1 MTASLALCIAVSVL
15 AAAHAQSSAPLRI
28 EPLASPAGANSSE
41 PQLTA
46 QGDRVILS
54 WLEVNGE
61 RATLRFAE
69 RTPSGWSNAQTAAS
83 GTHFFI
89 NSFDVPSV
97 RALADGTLVAH
108 WEERLGADEDSDASK
123 VMLSWSRDQGRT
135 WSAPVSPHH
144 DGTKTEH
151 GFVSLFQ
158 APGAGLG
165 LVWIDARAT
174 NPETESGD
182 MSLRA
187 SVYDAAGK
195 QLREMVVVPRVC
207 ECCST
212 SVAETSEG
220 PVVAFRNRSAT
231 EVRDIYVTRFA
242 EGRWSAPAIVHADGW
257 MIDACPINGPS
268 VSARGRD
275 VAVAWFM
282 AKNDQ
287 GRAFVAFSH
296 DAGRTFGAP
305 VRVDDA
311 SSLGRLGVQLLD
323 DGSAAVI
330 WIEKSSQGSQFR
342 VRIITPAGMR
352 SAPVTIADTEGSR
365 YPRVMRY
372 RDELLFSW
380 TDTAKGSQVRTAHA
394 VLARSSAAQRELR
407 GAASLHFSAP
417 PESRLA
423 SPIHRCPAISRYAG
437 LGI

>member
-1 MTASLALCIAVSVL
+1 MHMHTRSSGVAVSL
-15 AAAHAQSSAPLRI
+15 LLCAAVSMLVNGHAQSPAQASAETAAPLRI
-28 EPLASPAGANSSE
+28 EPMPSPAGANSSE
-41 PQLTA
+41 PQLTG
-46 QGDRVILS
+46 QGGRVILS
-54 WLEVNGE
+54 WLEAGGE
-61 RATLRFAE
+61 RATLKFAE
-69 RTPSGWSNAQTAAS
+69 RTPSGWTNAQTVAS

-108 WEERLGADEDSDASK
+108 WEEKLGADEDSDATK

-135 WSAPVSPHH
+135 WSRPVSPHH
-144 DGTKTEH
+144 DGTNTEH

-187 SVYDAAGK
+187 SVYDAYGK
-195 QLREMVVVPRVC
+195 QLREMVVAPRVC

-212 SVAETSEG
+212 SAAETPEG
-220 PVVAFRNRSAT
+220 VIVAFRNRSAA

-242 EGRWSAPAIVHADGW
+242 EGGWSAPAIVHADGW

-268 VSARGRD
+268 VAARGRD
-275 VAVAWFM
+275 VAVAWFT
-282 AKNDQ
+282 ARNDQ

-311 SSLGRLGVQLLD
+311 GSLGRLGVQLLD

-330 WIEKSSQGSQFR
+330 WIEKASQRSQFR
-342 VRIITPAGMR
+342 VRIISPAGTR
-352 SAPVTIADTEGSR
+352 SAPVSIADTEGSR
-365 YPRVMRY
+365 YPRIMRD
-372 RDELLFSW
+372 RDALLFSW
-380 TDTAKGSQVRTAHA
+380 TDTDKGPSQVRTA
-394 VLARSSAAQRELR
+394 RAAI
-407 GAASLHFSAP
+407 
-417 PESRLA
+417 A
-423 SPIHRCPAISRYAG
+423 SPVAG
-437 LGI
+437 R

>member
-1 MTASLALCIAVSVL
+1 MRSRSLLIAASLALCIAVSVL
-15 AAAHAQSSAPLRI
+15 AAEYARSSPDTSAPLRI

-41 PQLTA
+41 PQLTS

-54 WLEVNGE
+54 WLEVSGD
-61 RATLRFAE
+61 RATLKFAE
-69 RTPSGWSNAQTAAS
+69 RTASGWSGAQTAAS

-97 RALADGTLVAH
+97 HALADGTLAAH

-123 VMLSWSRDQGRT
+123 VMLSWSRDGGRT

-144 DGTKTEH
+144 DGTQTEH

-158 APGAGLG
+158 APSAGLG
-165 LVWIDARAT
+165 LVWIDGRAT

-182 MSLRA
+182 MSLRS

-195 QLREMVVVPRVC
+195 QLRETVVAPRVC

-212 SVAETSEG
+212 SAAETSDG
-220 PVVAFRNRSAT
+220 VIVAFRNRSAS

-257 MIDACPINGPS
+257 MIDACPINGPAIA
-268 VSARGRD
+268 ARGRD

-282 AKNDQ
+282 AKGDQ

-296 DAGRTFGAP
+296 DAGRTFAVP

-311 SSLGRLGVQLLD
+311 GSFGRLGVQLLD
-323 DGSAAVI
+323 DGSAAVM
-330 WIEKSSQGSQFR
+330 WIEKASPR
-342 VRIITPAGMR
+342 TPLRARLINSAGAPL
-352 SAPVTIADTEGSR
+352 SPVT
-365 YPRVMRY
+365 V
-372 RDELLFSW
+372 
-380 TDTAKGSQVRTAHA
+380 
-394 VLARSSAAQRELR
+394 
-407 GAASLHFSAP
+407 
-417 PESRLA
+417 
-423 SPIHRCPAISRYAG
+423 
-437 LGI
+437 

>member
-1 MTASLALCIAVSVL
+1 MRLHPRDIIASLIFCIAVAL
-15 AAAHAQSSAPLRI
+15 ATQLARSAADAPAPLKI
-28 EPLASPAGANSSE
+28 DALPSPAGANSSE
-41 PQLTA
+41 PQFTV

-54 WLEVNGE
+54 WVELNGE
-61 RATLRFAE
+61 RATLKFAE
-69 RTPSGWSNAQTAAS
+69 RTASGWSTAQSAAS

-97 RALADGTLVAH
+97 HALADGTLAAH

-144 DGTKTEH
+144 DGTQTEH

-158 APGAGLG
+158 ASGAGLG
-165 LVWIDARAT
+165 LVWIDGRAT

-182 MSLRA
+182 MSLRS

-195 QLREMVVVPRVC
+195 QLRETVVAPRVC

-212 SVAETSEG
+212 SAAETSDG
-220 PVVAFRNRSAT
+220 VIVAFRNRSAT

-242 EGRWSAPAIVHADGW
+242 DGRWSAPAIIHADGW
-257 MIDACPINGPS
+257 MIDACPINGPAIA
-268 VSARGRD
+268 ARGRD

-282 AKNDQ
+282 AKGDQ

-296 DAGRTFGAP
+296 DAGRTFAPP

-311 SSLGRLGVQLLD
+311 GSLGRLGVQLLD
-323 DGSAAVI
+323 DGSAAVM
-330 WIEKSSQGSQFR
+330 WIEKASPRTQLR
-342 VRIITPAGMR
+342 ARIVTPAGVR
-352 SAPVTIADTEGSR
+352 SAPVTVADTEGSR

-372 RDELLFSW
+372 RDELVFSW
-380 TDTAKGSQVRTAHA
+380 TDTDKGSQVRTARA
-394 VLARSSAAQRELR
+394 ALAHSAA
-407 GAASLHFSAP
+407 AS
-417 PESRLA
+417 R
-423 SPIHRCPAISRYAG
+423 
-437 LGI
+437 